1 MSPKINSL
9 KTNAFFKVSVIVFI
23 GLLLLIP
30 KSMIQSLIHE
40 REATRQNAIEEVGFK
55 WGGEQTIIGP
65 FLTIPYITYIKEVDQ
80 NKKSEKLIKVI
91 KHIYIL
97 PDKLAING
105 EINPE
110 KRYRGIYE
118 IVVYNSKLNLQGSF
132 DKLNLKELGIPLNNI
147 LFNRATLSLGISDLR
162 GIENQVKLKWND
174 SIFSFNP
181 GTVTHE
187 VISSGINTQIP
198 LKKNDSTF
206 YKFSIDLDLK
216 GSQRLFFVPVGK
228 MTDIHLHSNW
238 NNPSF
243 NGAFLP
249 DKREVSNN
257 GFKAHWNILHLNRNF
272 PQQWTNS
279 TYRLE
284 NWAFGVNLL
293 LPVDHYQKS
302 LRAIKYAILFIALT
316 FMVFFFVEVTR
327 KVFIHPIQYILV
339 GIALIIFYSLLLA
352 ISEHTNFN
360 FAFAISAIATLLLIT
375 FYVKAILKSNQLAI
389 LIGGI
394 LAILYVFIF
403 TIIQLQD
410 YALLIGSIGLFIIL
424 ALVMYYSRKIDW
436 YNLYGEND

>member
-9 KTNAFFKVSVIVFI
+9 KTNVFFKVSVIIFI

-55 WGGEQTIIGP
+55 WGGEQTITGP

-91 KHIYIL
+91 KYIYIL

-110 KRYRGIYE
+110 KRHRGIYE

-132 DKLNLKELGIPLNNI
+132 DKLNLKELGIPLKNI

-187 VISSGINTQIP
+187 VISSGMNTQIA
-198 LKKNDSTF
+198 LKKNDSTS

-216 GSQRLFFVPVGK
+216 GSQKLFFVPVGEV
-228 MTDIHLHSNW
+228 TDVRLHSKW
-238 NNPSF
+238 TNPSF

-279 TYRLE
+279 TSRLE

-302 LRAIKYAILFIALT
+302 LRAIKYAVLFIALT

-360 FAFAISAIATLLLIT
+360 FAFAISALATLLLIT
-375 FYVKAILKSNQLAI
+375 FYVKAILKSKQLAL